1 MDPREPSRPGIR
13 LGRVA
18 GVPVYLAP
26 SWFVVAL
33 VVVVVF
39 APQVEQAAGLLAPVT
54 YGVAALYAV
63 LLLVSV
69 LVHEFAHALSA
80 RALGLPVQQVVADL
94 WGGHTQFTDEAPTP
108 GRSALVAVVGPLAN
122 GVLAGAGMLAVPLVG
137 DGVTRLLLV
146 ALVFSNA
153 FVAVF
158 NLAPGLPLDG
168 GRVVEALVWAASGR
182 RWAGTLAAGWCGRV
196 VAVAVVVW
204 SLVLPLSG
212 GSRPSAF
219 TAVWSLLIAG
229 LLWQG
234 AGAAVTLGRVRR
246 AAARLD
252 LAGFTEP
259 ARGYPVGTDDW
270 QRADLAVTGHAV
282 AVDAGGRPVG
292 VLRRA
297 DAAHLHGSA
306 HPPVPGTPLEAVMTA
321 LPVAVVRAGAD
332 GDTVLN
338 LLAGSPAPAVVVVD
352 EIGRVVGLADAA
364 PLVQALTAR

>member
-1 MDPREPSRPGIR
+1 MEADQPARPGIS
-13 LGRVA
+13 LGRLA

-26 SWFVVAL
+26 SWFVIAL

-39 APQVEQAAGLLAPVT
+39 APRVERAVGLLAPAT
-54 YGVAALYAV
+54 YLVAALYAV

-94 WGGHTQFTDEAPTP
+94 WGGHTQFADEAPTP

-122 GVLAGAGMLAVPLVG
+122 GVLAGAGLLALPFVA

-168 GRVVEALVWAASGR
+168 GRVVEALVWAVGGR

-196 VAVAVVVW
+196 VAVAVVLW
-204 SLVLPLSG
+204 GLVVPLLRG
-212 GSRPSAF
+212 GRPSAF

-234 AGAAVTLGRVRR
+234 AGSAVTLGRLRR
-246 AAARLD
+246 AAERLD

-282 AVDAGGRPVG
+282 AIDPSGRPVG
-292 VLRRA
+292 VLRSA
-297 DAAHLHGSA
+297 DAAQLQQA
-306 HPPVPGTPLEAVMTA
+306 PHPPAAGTPLQAVMTA
-321 LPVAVVRAGAD
+321 LPVAVVRAGAP
-332 GDTVLN
+332 GDTVLH
-338 LLAGSPAPAVVVVD
+338 LLATSSVPAVVVVD
-352 EIGRVVGLADAA
+352 ELGRVVGLADAA

>member
-1 MDPREPSRPGIR
+1 MEPRAPSRPGIF
-13 LGRVA
+13 LGRLA

-26 SWFVVAL
+26 SWFVIAL

-39 APQVEQAAGLLAPVT
+39 APQVQEAVGLLPPAT
-54 YGVAALYAV
+54 FAVAAVYAV

-69 LVHEFAHALSA
+69 LVHEFAHALTA

-94 WGGHTQFTDEAPTP
+94 WGGHTQFADEAPTP

-122 GVLAGAGMLAVPLVG
+122 GLLAGMGAAVTPLVQG
-137 DGVTRLLLV
+137 DVTRLLVL

-168 GRVVEALVWAASGR
+168 GRVVESLVWAVSGR

-196 VAVAVVVW
+196 VAAAALVW
-204 SLVLPLSG
+204 GLVLPLLAG
-212 GSRPSAF
+212 RRPSAF
-219 TAVWSLLIAG
+219 TVVWSLMIAV

-234 AGAAVTLGRVRR
+234 AGSAVSLGRLRR

-270 QRADLAVTGHAV
+270 QRADLMLTGHAV
-282 AVDAGGRPVG
+282 AVDPGGRPVG
-292 VLRRA
+292 LLRRA
-297 DAAHLHGSA
+297 DAAALQGA
-306 HPPVPGTPLEAVMTA
+306 PQPPSPGTPLQSVMTA
-321 LPVAVVRAGAD
+321 LPTAVVRAGSD
-332 GDTVLN
+332 GDTVLRV
-338 LLAGSPAPAVVVVD
+338 LATTSAVAVVVVD
-352 EIGRVVGLADAA
+352 EAGRVVGLAEAG
-364 PLVQALTAR
+364 PLVQALTGR